1 MKKSIVVYIHIIFWG
16 LIIAYYLLFPLA
28 FKYVTEN
35 LSSKEQSKVFAYSY
49 FIFPLYFYIGYFGVM
64 KLINRKGFL
73 FWAISFVI
81 LSYLTLFF
89 ISKKAF
95 AYGIAPLSSIFLWII
110 IGCLFRFFID
120 WFQKRNNILLLEKEN
135 AESKLALLRTQI
147 NPHFL
152 FNTLHNID
160 TLIRDYPDKASISI
174 IKLSDIMRYMLQDSK
189 LEKVSIEKEL
199 EYIENYLSLERL
211 RIKNEKFLNFTIS
224 GKYQGKQIASMLFI
238 PFIENAFKHSVDS
251 EIENGIVISFIF
263 EKDILTFICENM
275 FYELAVDNDKLHGIG
290 LETVKKRLNIL
301 YPHKHKL
308 NIVSNNSI
316 FKVKLDL
323 VLNDN

>member
-1 MKKSIVVYIHIIFWG
+1 MKKSTVIYIHIIFWG
-16 LIIAYYLLFPLA
+16 LIIAYYLLFPFA
-28 FKYVTEN
+28 INFATKN
-35 LSSKEQSKVFAYSY
+35 LSSKELGKILTYSFY
-49 FIFPLYFYIGYFGVM
+49 IFPMYFYIGYFGVM
-64 KLINRKGFL
+64 KLIKRKGFA
-73 FWAISFVI
+73 FWAISFII
-81 LSYLTLFF
+81 LSYLILFF

-95 AYGIAPLSSIFLWII
+95 AYGIIPLSSIFLWII
-110 IGCLFRFFID
+110 LGCLFRFFID
-120 WFQKRNNILLLEKEN
+120 WFQKRNNILLLEKGN

-160 TLIRDYPDKASISI
+160 ALIKDYPDKASISI

-189 LEKVSIEKEL
+189 LNEVSMEKEL

-224 GKYQGKQIASMLFI
+224 GKYQGKLIASMLLI

-251 EIENGIVISFIF
+251 ENENGIIISFIF
-263 EKDILTFICENM
+263 EKDILTFVCENK
-275 FYELAVDNDKLHGIG
+275 FYELDVDKDKTHGIG

-308 NIVSNNSI
+308 NIVKDSSF
-316 FKVKLDL
+316 FKVKLEL